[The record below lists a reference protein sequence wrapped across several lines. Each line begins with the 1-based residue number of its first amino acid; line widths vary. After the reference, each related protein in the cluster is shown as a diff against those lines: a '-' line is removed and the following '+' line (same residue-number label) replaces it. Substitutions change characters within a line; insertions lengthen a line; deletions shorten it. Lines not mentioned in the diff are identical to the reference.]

1 MSLLGY
7 LAQEHILLPNQRK
20 ENDMDKLKFV
30 DGTIIDIEEGATLS
44 EVTHIASNEANA
56 LYVCGKVTAENVAS
70 LQFLH
75 GEAVTGDYQNVVIAA
90 PTTREDGEG
99 ETVVVR
105 MHFREKT
112 DVELRLDALEEGQTV
127 QDGAI
132 EDIGAVL
139 SDMAE
144 G

>member
-1 MSLLGY
+1 
-7 LAQEHILLPNQRK
+7 
-20 ENDMDKLKFV
+20 MDKLKFV
-30 DGTIIDIEEGATLS
+30 DGTIIEIEEGASLG

-99 ETVVVR
+99 ETVIVR

>member
-1 MSLLGY
+1 
-7 LAQEHILLPNQRK
+7 
-20 ENDMDKLKFV
+20 MDKLKFM
-30 DGTIIDIEEGATLS
+30 DGTIIDIEEGGSLYDI
-44 EVTHIASNEANA
+44 THIANNEANA
-56 LYVCGKVTAENVAS
+56 MYVCGKVTAENVAS

-75 GEAVTGDYQNVVIAA
+75 DEAVTGDYQNVVIAV
-90 PTTREDGEG
+90 PTTREDGEEG
-99 ETVVVR
+99 AVIVR

-112 DVELRLDALEEGQTV
+112 DLELRVDALEESQEV

>member
-1 MSLLGY
+1 
-7 LAQEHILLPNQRK
+7 
-20 ENDMDKLKFV
+20 MDKLKFL
-30 DGTIIDIEEGATLS
+30 DGSIIDIEDGATLS

-56 LYVCGKVTAENVAS
+56 LFVCGKVTAENVEH
-70 LQFLH
+70 LEFFH
-75 GEAVTGDYQNVVIAA
+75 GELLTGQYDNVVIAA
-90 PTTREDGEG
+90 PTTREDGDEG
-99 ETVVVR
+99 AVIVR

>member
-1 MSLLGY
+1 
-7 LAQEHILLPNQRK
+7 
-20 ENDMDKLKFV
+20 MDKLKFT
-30 DGTIIDIEEGATLS
+30 DGTIIDIEDGATLA

-56 LYVCGKVTAENVAS
+56 MYVCGKVTAENVTS

-75 GEAVTGDYQNVVIAA
+75 GDAVTGDYQNVVIAA

>member
-1 MSLLGY
+1 
-7 LAQEHILLPNQRK
+7 
-20 ENDMDKLKFV
+20 MDKLKFT
-30 DGTIIDIEEGATLS
+30 DGTIIDIEDGAALS
-44 EVTHIASNEANA
+44 EVTHIATNEANA

-75 GEAVTGDYQNVVIAA
+75 GESVTGDYQNVIIAA

-99 ETVVVR
+99 ETVIVR

-112 DVELRLDALEEGQTV
+112 ELELRVDALEEGQTV

-132 EDIGAVL
+132 EDIGIVL
-139 SDMAE
+139 SDLVE

>member
-1 MSLLGY
+1 
-7 LAQEHILLPNQRK
+7 
-20 ENDMDKLKFV
+20 MDKLKFL
-30 DGTIIDIEEGATLS
+30 DGTIIDIEDGASLGDI
-44 EVTHIASNEANA
+44 THIAANEAA
-56 LYVCGKVTAENVAS
+56 AIIVCEKVTAENVAS

-75 GEAVTGDYQNVVIAA
+75 GEAVTGDYQNVVITA
-90 PTTREDGEG
+90 PTTREDGEEG
-99 ETVVVR
+99 AVIVR

>member
-1 MSLLGY
+1 
-7 LAQEHILLPNQRK
+7 
-20 ENDMDKLKFV
+20 MDKLKFV
-30 DGTIIDIEEGATLS
+30 DGTIINIEDGASLG
-44 EVTHIASNEANA
+44 EIAHIARNEADA
-56 LYVCGKVTAENVAS
+56 LFVCEKVTP
-70 LQFLH
+70 
-75 GEAVTGDYQNVVIAA
+75 QNVEHLEFFHDDMLTGQYDNVIIAA

-99 ETVVVR
+99 ETVIVR

-112 DVELRLDALEEGQTV
+112 DLEIRVDALEEGQTV

>member
-1 MSLLGY
+1 
-7 LAQEHILLPNQRK
+7 
-20 ENDMDKLKFV
+20 MDKLKFV
-30 DGTIIDIEEGATLS
+30 DGTIIDIEDGATLS
-44 EVTHIASNEANA
+44 DITHIASNEANA
-56 LYVCGKVTAENVAS
+56 MYVCGKVTAENVTS

-75 GEAVTGDYQNVVIAA
+75 GEAVTGNYQNVIIAA
-90 PTTREDGEG
+90 PTTREDGENG
-99 ETVVVR
+99 TVVVR

-112 DVELRLDALEEGQTV
+112 DLEIRVDALEESQEV

-132 EDIGAVL
+132 EDIGTVL

>member
-1 MSLLGY
+1 
-7 LAQEHILLPNQRK
+7 
-20 ENDMDKLKFV
+20 MDKLRFF
-30 DGTIIDIEEGATLS
+30 DGTEIEIEDGASLGD
-44 EVTHIASNEANA
+44 VTHIASNEANA

-75 GEAVTGDYQNVVIAA
+75 GEAVTSDYQNVVIAA

-105 MHFREKT
+105 MHFREKNGL
-112 DVELRLDALEEGQTV
+112 ELRVDALEESQAV

-132 EDIGAVL
+132 DDLGGVVSELMG
-139 SDMAE
+139 E
-144 G
+144 

>member
-1 MSLLGY
+1 
-7 LAQEHILLPNQRK
+7 
-20 ENDMDKLKFV
+20 MDKLKFT
-30 DGTIIDIEEGATLS
+30 DGTIIDIEDGATLS

-56 LYVCGKVTAENVAS
+56 LFVCGKVTAENVAS

-75 GEAVTGDYQNVVIAA
+75 GDAVTGDYQNVIIAA
-90 PTTREDGEG
+90 PTTREDGEEG
-99 ETVVVR
+99 AVIVR

>member
-1 MSLLGY
+1 
-7 LAQEHILLPNQRK
+7 
-20 ENDMDKLKFV
+20 MDKLRFM
-30 DGTIIDIEEGATLS
+30 DGTTIDIEDGASLA
-44 EVTHIASNEANA
+44 EVTHIATNEANA
-56 LYVCGKVTAENVAS
+56 MYVCGKVTAENVAS

-75 GEAVTGDYQNVVIAA
+75 GEVVTGDYQNVVIAA
-90 PTTREDGEG
+90 PTTREDGEND
-99 ETVVVR
+99 TIIVR

-112 DVELRLDALEEGQTV
+112 DVELRLDALEESQEV

-132 EDIGAVL
+132 EDIGTVL

>member
-1 MSLLGY
+1 
-7 LAQEHILLPNQRK
+7 
-20 ENDMDKLKFV
+20 MDKLKFM
-30 DGTIIDIEEGATLS
+30 DGTLIDIEEGATLS
-44 EVTHIASNEANA
+44 EVTHIATNEANA
-56 LYVCGKVTAENVAS
+56 LFVCGKVTAENVAT

-75 GEAVTGDYQNVVIAA
+75 DDAVTGDYQNVIIAA
-90 PTTREDGEG
+90 PTTRENGEG
-99 ETVVVR
+99 ETVIVR

>member
-1 MSLLGY
+1 
-7 LAQEHILLPNQRK
+7 
-20 ENDMDKLKFV
+20 MDKLKFV
-30 DGTIIDIEEGATLS
+30 DGTVIDIEEGASLG
-44 EVTHIASNEANA
+44 EVTHIATNEANA
-56 LYVCGKVTAENVAS
+56 LFVCGKVTAENVAS

-75 GEAVTGDYQNVVIAA
+75 GDAVTGDYQNVILAA

-99 ETVVVR
+99 ETVIVR

-112 DVELRLDALEEGQTV
+112 ELELRVDALEESQEV

-132 EDIGAVL
+132 EDIGLVL
-139 SDMAE
+139 SDIAE

>member
-1 MSLLGY
+1 
-7 LAQEHILLPNQRK
+7 
-20 ENDMDKLKFV
+20 MDKLKFA

-44 EVTHIASNEANA
+44 NITHIASNEANA

-90 PTTREDGEG
+90 PTTREDGEEG
-99 ETVVVR
+99 AVIVR

-112 DVELRLDALEEGQTV
+112 ELEIRVDALEEGQTV

-139 SDMAE
+139 SDMAGE
-144 G
+144 

>member
-1 MSLLGY
+1 
-7 LAQEHILLPNQRK
+7 
-20 ENDMDKLKFV
+20 MDKLKFL
-30 DGTIIDIEEGATLS
+30 DGTIIDIEEGASLS
-44 EVTHIASNEANA
+44 DVTHIATNEANA
-56 LYVCGKVTAENVAS
+56 IYVCGKVTAENVSA

-75 GEAVTGDYQNVVIAA
+75 GDAVTGDYQNVVIAA
-90 PTTREDGEG
+90 PTTREDGEEG
-99 ETVVVR
+99 AVIVR

-112 DVELRLDALEEGQTV
+112 DVELRLDALEDGQTV

-139 SDMAE
+139 SDLAE

>member
-1 MSLLGY
+1 
-7 LAQEHILLPNQRK
+7 
-20 ENDMDKLKFV
+20 MDKLKFL
-30 DGTIIDIEEGATLS
+30 DGTIIDIEEGASLS

-56 LYVCGKVTAENVAS
+56 LYVCGKVTAENVS
-70 LQFLH
+70 TLQFLH
-75 GEAVTGDYQNVVIAA
+75 GDAVTGDYQNVIIAA

-99 ETVVVR
+99 ETVIVR

-112 DVELRLDALEEGQTV
+112 ELELRVDALEESQEV

-132 EDIGAVL
+132 EDIGLVL
-139 SDMAE
+139 SDIAE

>member
-1 MSLLGY
+1 
-7 LAQEHILLPNQRK
+7 
-20 ENDMDKLKFV
+20 MDKLKFK
-30 DGTIIDIEEGATLS
+30 DGTIIDIEEGGSLYDI
-44 EVTHIASNEANA
+44 THIATNEANA

-75 GEAVTGDYQNVVIAA
+75 GDAVTGDYQNVIIAA

-99 ETVVVR
+99 GAVIVR

-112 DVELRLDALEEGQTV
+112 ELELRVDALEESQEV

-132 EDIGAVL
+132 EDIGSVL
-139 SDMAE
+139 SDMME

>member
-1 MSLLGY
+1 
-7 LAQEHILLPNQRK
+7 
-20 ENDMDKLKFV
+20 MDKLRLV
-30 DGTIIDIEEGATLS
+30 DGTVFAIEDGASLAT
-44 EVTHIASNEANA
+44 VTHVASNEANA
-56 LYVCGKVTAENVAS
+56 LFVCGKITAENVEH
-70 LQFLH
+70 LDFLH
-75 GEAVTGDYQNVVIAA
+75 DELVSGQYDNIVIDA

-99 ETVVVR
+99 ETVIVR

-112 DVELRLDALEEGQTV
+112 ALELRVDALEESREV

-132 EDIGAVL
+132 EDIGAAL

>member
-1 MSLLGY
+1 
-7 LAQEHILLPNQRK
+7 
-20 ENDMDKLKFV
+20 MDKLKFM
-30 DGTIIDIEEGATLS
+30 DGTLIDIEEGATLS

-75 GEAVTGDYQNVVIAA
+75 GEAVTGDYQNVIIAA

-99 ETVVVR
+99 ETVIVR

-112 DVELRLDALEEGQTV
+112 DLELRVDALEESQEV

>member
-1 MSLLGY
+1 
-7 LAQEHILLPNQRK
+7 
-20 ENDMDKLKFV
+20 MDKLRFM
-30 DGTIIDIEEGATLS
+30 DGTEIAIEDGATLS
-44 EVTHIASNEANA
+44 EVTHIATNEANA
-56 LYVCGKVTAENVAS
+56 LIVCGKVTAENVS
-70 LQFLH
+70 TLQFLH
-75 GEAVTGDYQNVVIAA
+75 GEAVTGDYQNVIIAA
-90 PTTREDGEG
+90 PTTRENGEG
-99 ETVVVR
+99 ETVIVR

-112 DVELRLDALEEGQTV
+112 DLEIRVDALEEGQTV